1 MKKDIIFSLS
11 SPYRDDFRVT
21 GYRFGKGEKSCCIIG
36 SLRGNEIQQLYMCSQ
51 LVKTLEALERKGDI
65 AYDRE
70 ILIIPSINSYGTNIG
85 KRFWCLDNT
94 DINRMFP
101 GDPDGETTERIAAG
115 IFKEICKY
123 QYGVQFASFY
133 ISGMFIPHV
142 RMMKTC
148 KENTS
153 LANLFGLPYVV
164 LRTPIA
170 MDQSTLNFNWQV
182 GGTAAVSVYT
192 NATESIDEASAE
204 LGVSAVLR
212 FLSRMG
218 IIKYKCH
225 GGYMG
230 TIIDEDD
237 MMNVT
242 CGAAGIYRSLGI
254 KNVKLTGGEPL
265 VREHIEELI
274 FRLKKE
280 CGMEKVTLT
289 TNGILLEQQLDGLVK
304 AGLDGV
310 NISLD
315 TLKPEHYNSLTGGCH
330 VDRNPSD
337 GNLEAVEYER
347 RKNRQGSL

>member
-1 MKKDIIFSLS
+1 M
-11 SPYRDDFRVT
+11 
-21 GYRFGKGEKSCCIIG
+21 
-36 SLRGNEIQQLYMCSQ
+36 
-51 LVKTLEALERKGDI
+51 
-65 AYDRE
+65 
-70 ILIIPSINSYGTNIG
+70 IIPSINSYGTNIG

-182 GGTAAVSVYT
+182 GGTAAFSVYT

-242 CGAAGIYRSLGI
+242 CGAAGIYRSLHKSGDEVEKGDILAQIIHPYEGNVISEVKAPADGI
-254 KNVKLTGGEPL
+254 LFFAHESPL
-265 VREHIEELI
+265 VMENTIVFKMI
-274 FRLKKE
+274 KRLHK
-280 CGMEKVTLT
+280 
-289 TNGILLEQQLDGLVK
+289 
-304 AGLDGV
+304 
-310 NISLD
+310 
-315 TLKPEHYNSLTGGCH
+315 
-330 VDRNPSD
+330 
-337 GNLEAVEYER
+337 
-347 RKNRQGSL
+347 